1 MAKKKSCNHYEAE
14 GFFNK
19 LSNQEKYNL
28 MQKAGLSGFDKNTD
42 FDYSNLMRNEKSKVC
57 KFLR

>member
-1 MAKKKSCNHYEAE
+1 MTKKKSCNNGDAE

-19 LSNQEKYNL
+19 LSNKEKYKL
-28 MQKAGLSGFDKNTD
+28 IEKAGLSGFDKNTD
-42 FDYSNLMRNEKSKVC
+42 FDYSNLLRSEKSKVC

>member
-1 MAKKKSCNHYEAE
+1 
-14 GFFNK
+14 
-19 LSNQEKYNL
+19 

-57 KFLR
+57 KFLK